1 MISLL
6 TFFPIIV
13 RAEIIAYNDEQNII
27 EQFVKSDTTYLIN
40 KIINLKEDT
49 LHIPNNCVLKFSK
62 NGKICNG
69 TVIGSNTTI
78 ESLKCLIFENV
89 IIDGTWNNQCVY
101 SQWLNLI
108 EGGESNNQQIENLMT
123 LCNGINLTYLYTQ
136 EGEYYLTAI
145 KNSAPIRVPS
155 NTYWHNKSTIKL
167 KGCNYT
173 KYSLV
178 LLSKVENVTIEG
190 GEFFGDLIT
199 HQGSEGEWG
208 HGIKCGGSKN
218 IVLKNLTCR
227 NFWGD
232 GIDLIE
238 GLDFKNQATIIC
250 DNVVIDNVKCLYN
263 RRQGLS
269 IEAAQNVKILNSVF
283 SHTGKLKK
291 TSPCAGIDIEP
302 WINNGK
308 KLFNI
313 TISNCIMSNNKGP
326 DLQIYIP
333 KHFNYSKKDF
343 INLTIENC
351 QMGFSFLCGA
361 IGVDF
366 KECDINDIIRIDNS
380 DHIRIDSKTIIKEQL
395 LNENGQNIVIK

>member
-1 MISLL
+1 MMSLL
-6 TFFPIIV
+6 YSFPTIV
-13 RAEIIAYNDEQNII
+13 RAEIIVYNDEQNII

-40 KIINLKEDT
+40 TIINLKEDT
-49 LHIPNNCVLKFSK
+49 LHIPNNCILKFSN

-69 TVIGSNTTI
+69 TVIGFNTTI
-78 ESLKCLIFENV
+78 ESLKCLIFKNV
-89 IIDGTWNNQCVY
+89 IIGGTWNNQCVY

-108 EGGESNNQQIENLMT
+108 EGGESNNQQFENLMT

-136 EGEYYLTAI
+136 EGKYYLTAI

-178 LLSKVENVTIEG
+178 LLNEVENVTIEG
-190 GEFFGDLIT
+190 GEFVGDLLT

-218 IVLKNLTCR
+218 IVLKKLTCR

-238 GLDFKNQATIIC
+238 GLDFRGQATIIC

-283 SHTGKLKK
+283 SYTGELKK
-291 TSPCAGIDIEP
+291 TSPSAGIDIEP

-313 TISNCIMSNNKGP
+313 TINNCIMSNNKGP
-326 DLQIYIP
+326 DLQIYILED
-333 KHFNYSKKDF
+333 FNYSEKDL
-343 INLTIENC
+343 INLSIENS
-351 QMGFSFLCGA
+351 QMGSSFLCRA
-361 IGVDF
+361 LGVNF
-366 KECDINDIIRIDNS
+366 KRCQIKDVIRIDYS
-380 DHIRIDSKTIIKEQL
+380 DYIRIDSKTIIKKLL